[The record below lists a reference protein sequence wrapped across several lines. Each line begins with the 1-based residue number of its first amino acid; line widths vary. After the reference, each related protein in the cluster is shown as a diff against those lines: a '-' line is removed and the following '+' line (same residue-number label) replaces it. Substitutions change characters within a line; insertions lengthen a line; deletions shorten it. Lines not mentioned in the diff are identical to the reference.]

1 MCVKNQSE
9 EKKVFFN
16 IRFSSCLVFVFLC
29 VFVGECVCVNFVVW
43 AKMLSIS
50 FMVKF
55 KFSACSGVSLRV
67 GVFGFK
73 NVANHLQLLYENLLN
88 FLERLLNVS
97 AINKIT
103 QLKPLAAV
111 ESGGAASCVV
121 QMLKTRRKSNDRRHS
136 EIQICC
142 VWVCVCSFCSSFRS
156 LKLNVEIKFLS
167 FRDFSCLSLSRLKK
181 NQKFGSVCHLGGN
194 YIH

>member
-43 AKMLSIS
+43 TKMLSIS

-73 NVANHLQLLYENLLN
+73 NVANHLQLVYENLLS

-103 QLKPLAAV
+103 
-111 ESGGAASCVV
+111 
-121 QMLKTRRKSNDRRHS
+121 
-136 EIQICC
+136 
-142 VWVCVCSFCSSFRS
+142 
-156 LKLNVEIKFLS
+156 
-167 FRDFSCLSLSRLKK
+167 
-181 NQKFGSVCHLGGN
+181 
-194 YIH
+194 